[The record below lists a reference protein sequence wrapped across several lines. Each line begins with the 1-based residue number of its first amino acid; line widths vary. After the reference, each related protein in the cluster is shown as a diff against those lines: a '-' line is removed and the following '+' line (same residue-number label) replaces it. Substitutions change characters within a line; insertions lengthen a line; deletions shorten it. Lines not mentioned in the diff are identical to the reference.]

1 MHHMLFPPF
10 LPVPT
15 ILDRHPINLIN
26 LPKHKPIA
34 FAEQSTAHLFVRQ
47 YSMRQ
52 SGGAYPV
59 VSLTDLGREVMHD
72 RTRVELDLE
81 GVEADFSEDAFVAQ
95 EASSLEI
102 HVTSDTRA
110 SRVLRLGE
118 G

>member
-52 SGGAYPV
+52 SGGAYTTW
-59 VSLTDLGREVMHD
+59 LMRM
-72 RTRVELDLE
+72 
-81 GVEADFSEDAFVAQ
+81 FVLMPYK
-95 EASSLEI
+95 SK
-102 HVTSDTRA
+102 T
-110 SRVLRLGE
+110 
-118 G
+118 